1 MEQTENDQRGMG
13 REIMVERRGRDRQRT
28 YMNDSRTWTTVWELT
43 VGKGGGMGEGGQ
55 IGNNWDNCTE

>member
-1 MEQTENDQRGMG
+1 
-13 REIMVERRGRDRQRT
+13 MVERRGRDRQRT

-55 IGNNWDNCTE
+55 MGNNWDNCIE

>member
-28 YMNDSRTWTTVWELT
+28 YMNDSRTWTVKIGLI
-43 VGKGGGMGEGGQ
+43 VGEGNGPGGGGKREKKSEQ
-55 IGNNWDNCTE
+55 LY